1 MDVQNLRHHYDEYL
15 TKIYYFYKKHKFK
28 KKLTQTNDETKTN
41 FNIFNGRHID
51 SYKCTIN
58 YTHLSWF

>member
-41 FNIFNGRHID
+41 FNLATGHNFD
-51 SYKCTIN
+51 
-58 YTHLSWF
+58 L

>member
-1 MDVQNLRHHYDEYL
+1 MDVQNLRHHYLDEYL

-41 FNIFNGRHID
+41 FNLATGHNFD
-51 SYKCTIN
+51 
-58 YTHLSWF
+58 L